1 MSITS
6 EFKEFIMRGNVV
18 DLAVGVVIG
27 GAFGKIVDS
36 FVKDIIMPI
45 VGVMMGGTDLSG
57 MKVVLK
63 AADEMAK
70 TPEVAIAYGSFL
82 NTIISFLIIGFSV
95 FMVIKALNKVQK
107 PAEAAP
113 AGPTTEGLLGE
124 IRDLL
129 AAKKQPNIS
138 G

>member
-6 EFKEFIMRGNVV
+6 EFKAFIMRGNVV

-36 FVKDIIMPI
+36 FVKDIIMPV
-45 VGVMMGGTDLSG
+45 VGVLMGGTDLSG
-57 MKVVLK
+57 MKIVLK

-70 TPEVAIAYGSFL
+70 KPEVAISYGSFL

-95 FMVIKALNKVQK
+95 FMVIKAINKVQK
-107 PAEAAP
+107 PAEKAP
-113 AGPTTEGLLGE
+113 AGPSTEDLLGE

-129 AAKKQPNIS
+129 AKKK
-138 G
+138 

>member
-36 FVKDIIMPI
+36 FVKDLVMPV
-45 VGVMMGGTDLSG
+45 VGLLTGGIDLSAQ
-57 MKVVLK
+57 KYVLK
-63 AADEMAK
+63 AADELAK
-70 TPEVAIAYGSFL
+70 TPEVAIAYGAFL
-82 NTIISFLIIGFSV
+82 NTIISFLVIAFAI
-95 FMVIKALNKVQK
+95 FMMIKAINKVRK
-107 PAEAAP
+107 PAEEVA
-113 AGPTTEGLLGE
+113 AGPTPSEILLTE

-129 AAKKQPNIS
+129 KK
-138 G
+138 